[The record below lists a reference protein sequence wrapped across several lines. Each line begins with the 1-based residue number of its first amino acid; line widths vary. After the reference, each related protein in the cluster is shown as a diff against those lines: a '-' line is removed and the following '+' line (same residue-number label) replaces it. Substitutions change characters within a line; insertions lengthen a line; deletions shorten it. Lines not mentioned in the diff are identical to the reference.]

1 MGDYKAPSGG
11 RTCGTIKSNGEPCKQ
26 AAGLGTDHFG
36 WGKCKFH
43 GGTSKA
49 LTIAAHR
56 QMATESVRILGLDV
70 KIDPSRAL
78 LEELWRTAGHIQWIR
93 DEIEKLGGADSLLTL
108 TALGYKPRAFMEIY
122 QKERSHLAKVAAMAL
137 AAGVAERQV
146 KIAEEQGALVAQAIK
161 AILGDL
167 GLTEEQT
174 AAAPSIV
181 RRHLSAIPTEE
192 AS

>member
-1 MGDYKAPSGG
+1 MGDYKAPSGD
-11 RTCGTIKSNGEPCKQ
+11 RKCGTIKSNGEPCKQ

-43 GGTSKA
+43 GGTSPA
-49 LTIAAHR
+49 LKIAAQR
-56 QMATESVRILGLDV
+56 EMAKESVRVLGLDI

-78 LEELWRTAGHIQWIR
+78 LEELWRTAGHVQWLR
-93 DEIEKLGGADSLLTL
+93 DKLDELTGGDDMIYLTEH
-108 TALGYKPRAFMEIY
+108 GYKPRAFLDIY
-122 QKERSHLAKVAAMAL
+122 QRERSHLAKVASMAL

-146 KIAEEQGALVAQAIK
+146 KIAEEQGALVAMAIK

-167 GLTEEQT
+167 GLNEEQA
-174 AAAPSIV
+174 AAAPGIV